1 MESDRYRRRETKG
14 ARPSRKDRRGHTR
27 RRVLRTI
34 WRAVWMSVFG
44 LVSFV
49 LLIAIIAT
57 AVGTLT
63 PWGNATRMML
73 AETVASTRHYRL
85 AKYMTSPSEYKE
97 IVLAI
102 DGTPVVNT
110 GVTDSVHVTGG
121 DFSEGPVRI
130 QKISGKGY
138 NGFVVLIHDPRLV
151 RLVKAKITGD
161 EGEYITS
168 MAPRVGAIVG
178 INASGF
184 EDPNGEGWGG
194 IPVGLE
200 MVGYQIINPMRTD
213 NNWTTVGFTAQGV
226 MVMGKY
232 TTDELVKLG
241 VRDAMQFRP
250 ELVVNGQPMITVGD
264 GGWGIDPR
272 TAIGQTSDGT
282 VLFVVINGRFHGGS
296 IGATQKQVMDVMLR
310 YHAINACAMDGGSS
324 SVLYALHKILN
335 SPSTIDPNGER
346 HLPDAWMVF
355 GSEGA
360 AAKYAP

>member
-1 MESDRYRRRETKG
+1 MEFDRYRRRDS
-14 ARPSRKDRRGHTR
+14 ANSRPSRKRRRGQER
-27 RRVLRTI
+27 RRVLR
-34 WRAVWMSVFG
+34 AVWRTTWIAFLG
-44 LVSFV
+44 LSSFV
-49 LLIAIIAT
+49 VLTFVALVAI
-57 AVGTLT
+57 GTLT

-85 AKYMTSPSEYKE
+85 ARYMTSAPEYAQ
-97 IVLAI
+97 IVKAI
-102 DGTPVVNT
+102 DGTKVVNT
-110 GVTDSVHVTGG
+110 GITNVVRVAGG
-121 DFSEGPVRI
+121 NFTEGPVRI

-151 RLVKAKITGD
+151 RLVEAKITGD

-168 MAPRVGAIVG
+168 MAPRVGAVVG

-200 MVGYQIINPMRTD
+200 MVGYRVINPMRTD

-226 MVMGKY
+226 MVMGRY
-232 TTDELVKLG
+232 STQELYSLK

-272 TAIGQTSDGT
+272 TAIGQTGDGT
-282 VLFVVINGRFHGGS
+282 VLFVVINGRFRAGS
-296 IGATQKQVMDVMLR
+296 IGATQKQVMDVMLQ
-310 YHAINACAMDGGSS
+310 YHAVNACAMDGGSS
-324 SVLYALHKILN
+324 SVLYAMHKILN

-355 GSEGA
+355 PDPTS